1 VNCGIFNEFEKLGRG
16 NIMRFSERMG
26 YKEVKSLIQIDSVDE
41 DIINGLWNGIK
52 EFYYDY
58 YFDTSKRA
66 VNHYSLK
73 NLTKKIW
80 NDFYKEP
87 MDIIDLGSNRF
98 INEIREEFFYPEEW
112 YEVYDFIEFIAQ
124 NFENDKVNKE
134 FMEYCNKIM
143 EREVSAYRFVGG
155 QIAQITNY
163 EEIQEIEDA
172 ITNPLTSE
180 LVKKHFSNSLKLLTD
195 KKSPDYRNSIKESIS
210 AVECLAKK
218 IIGNPNTTLG
228 AALNEIEKKGTIEF
242 HNDLKEGLK
251 KIYHYTSDAA
261 GIRHALKDS
270 SNVEFDDAKFMLV
283 SCTAFC
289 NYLTSKADKAGISVT

>member
-1 VNCGIFNEFEKLGRG
+1 
-16 NIMRFSERMG
+16 MRFSERMG
-26 YKEVKSLIQIDSVDE
+26 YREVKSVIQIDSLDD

-52 EFYYDY
+52 EFYYDH
-58 YFDTSKRA
+58 YFVINNYQDVNFYTLKR
-66 VNHYSLK
+66 
-73 NLTKKIW
+73 LTKLIW
-80 NDFYKEP
+80 NDFYKQP
-87 MDIIDLGSNRF
+87 TDSIDLDSNRF
-98 INEIREEFFYPEEW
+98 INEIREKFFNSEW

-124 NFENDKVNKE
+124 NFEVEEVNRE
-134 FMEYCNKIM
+134 FIEYCNRIM

-155 QIAQITNY
+155 KIAQITNH

-218 IIGNPNTTLG
+218 IAGNSNTTLG
-228 AALNEIEKKGTIEF
+228 AALNEIEKRGTIEF

-270 SNVEFDDAKFMLV
+270 SKVDFDDAKFMLV

-289 NYLTSKADKAGISVT
+289 NYLTSKADKAGISLT